1 MSGKVPKEKWS
12 SFDFIPYML
21 KELEIFKI
29 KKNLQ
34 ARAKIFTVEA
44 IMKIL

>member
-1 MSGKVPKEKWS
+1 MSGKVPKVKWS

-29 KKNLQ
+29 KKIYKQELRSSQ
-34 ARAKIFTVEA
+34 
-44 IMKIL
+44 